1 MLNNLKDKIIFL
13 MKNDVKKILQSVRNE
28 ENLVGDRIAF
38 LNKNDGT
45 PVTQA
50 DIKIGKL
57 FVEELKKMLPES
69 IVINEEDFNLDVF
82 EHLQE
87 HKYVWVVDPIDGTRA
102 FCDINNKKY
111 CVAVAL
117 LEDMKPVL
125 SVIYIPEFEIGGNTD
140 FIIYAID
147 SEDGIK
153 VAGKQYQVV
162 NEPKISN
169 IKYVCHTQNDDE
181 LSDLENYIG
190 QNYGDVEKIK
200 SNFGHSTLINYA
212 LVATSG
218 LKRAFSKR
226 KVNIWDIAQ
235 SAYIVEKAGGK
246 VFYEDGTDVF
256 PLDIKRCKFEDN
268 KLTLPFTI
276 AGNSE
281 LRSILKKRSKND

>member
-1 MLNNLKDKIIFL
+1 MLNNLKEKIKDL
-13 MKNDVKKILQSVRNE
+13 MKSDVKEILQSVRNE
-28 ENLVGDRIAF
+28 KNLMGDRISF

-57 FVEELKKMLPES
+57 FVEKLKEILPNS
-69 IVINEEDFNLDVF
+69 TVINEEDFNLDVF
-82 EHLQE
+82 EHLNDY
-87 HKYVWVVDPIDGTRA
+87 KYVWVVDPIDGTRA
-102 FCDINNKKY
+102 FCDIKNKKY
-111 CVAVAL
+111 CVGVAL
-117 LEDMKPVL
+117 LEDMRPVL
-125 SVIYIPEFEIGGNTD
+125 SVIYVPEFEINGNID
-140 FIIYAID
+140 FIIEAID

-153 VAGKQYQVV
+153 IASKQYKV
-162 NEPKISN
+162 ESELKLSEIE
-169 IKYVCHTQNDDE
+169 YVCHIQNDDK

-190 QNYGDVEKIK
+190 ENYGEVEKIK

-226 KVNIWDIAQ
+226 KVNIWDIVQ

-256 PLDIKRCKFEDN
+256 PLDISKCKFEDN
-268 KLTLPFTI
+268 KLVLPFTI
-276 AGNSE
+276 AGTSE
-281 LRSILKKRSKND
+281 LKSILKKRSKND